1 MEHIPQE
8 ITEVYNGK
16 YVHTYELKFAD
27 GRKYEVASRNN
38 MDKFMTNPECDAV
51 DIIAFSEDF
60 NKICII
66 KEYRIPV
73 GDYIYAFPAG
83 LRDSGES
90 IARTAE
96 RELYEETGLFVS
108 KQIKTLLPSYQ
119 SAGFSDEKLATVICT
134 AIGEVTNLN
143 QTKDEDIIPMWINKE
158 EAIKLLTTEKF
169 SGRCQIFLT
178 LWSNPSLGGNF

>member
-60 NKICII
+60 SKICII

-90 IARTAE
+90 ITRTAE